1 MIGVHGGGAL
11 LSGAQI
17 GQGINRRWALILR
30 MSAMGLRQQGQLG
43 GPFGSS
49 ASLAAGAP
57 SKSGTPVWNA
67 TRSRLAFAA
76 GWLNP

>member
-1 MIGVHGGGAL
+1 VNVHRGGAL
-11 LSGAQI
+11 LSGMQI
-17 GQGINRRWALILR
+17 GQGMNRRWALIVR
-30 MSAMGLRQQGQLG
+30 MSTMGLRQQGQLG

-67 TRSRLAFAA
+67 TRSRFAFAA
-76 GWLNP
+76 GWFNP